1 MRRILVASDFSKV
14 SRKAFATAV
23 AWAKRN
29 GAALTIVHVTTPF
42 LPFTSDEYV
51 APETLEQ
58 LDAQSRRWIKRHL
71 TALVDK
77 ARRAG
82 VRAVGVTANG
92 DAAEQI
98 VRLARSKHADL
109 LIVGTHGRTG
119 LEKFFVGSVAAR
131 IVATAPCPVVTVRG

>member
-1 MRRILVASDFSKV
+1 MRKILVASDFSKV

-42 LPFTSDEYV
+42 VPFMPDQYL
-51 APETLEQ
+51 APETLER
-58 LDAQSRRWIKRHL
+58 LDKQSRGWIKRHL
-71 TALVDK
+71 TALVEK

-82 VRAVGVTANG
+82 VRAVGVTAEG
-92 DAAEQI
+92 SAAEQI

-109 LIVGTHGRTG
+109 LIIGTHGRTG
-119 LEKFFVGSVAAR
+119 IEKFFVGSVAAR
-131 IVATAPCPVVTVRG
+131 IVATASCPVVTVRG